1 MTTGTGTKR
10 ALKPDHVRDCSAIQG
25 SSQASLKYCLPAH
38 TFLVDMMLRTG
49 KMGSKRMDISGNPVT
64 EHISVSVVI
73 PRLNKANF
81 SDFYIDDAFAELR
94 EVSRLKMQVALVP
107 RTARA
112 NCHEN

>member
-64 EHISVSVVI
+64 EHI
-73 PRLNKANF
+73 
-81 SDFYIDDAFAELR
+81 DDAFAELR